1 MAGTSSEESGL
12 ERSFHGLSIGQ
23 QRYRE
28 ALVKCRSTEQ
38 VENAIT
44 PTSSPYWDTDDED
57 DSVSDL
63 YGNYTWPINKFSKID
78 DRELRSNVFK
88 VGGYSWYILIYP
100 QGCDVCNHLSLFL
113 CVDRDKLLP
122 GWSQYAQF
130 TVAVVNIDPKKSKYS
145 DTLHRFWKKEHDWG
159 RKKFMKRPNLVDGFL
174 GGDTLVIKAQV
185 QVIRKRADRPFRCL
199 DRRYRR
205 EFIRVYF
212 SNVEQICL
220 HFVEEKRGR
229 FVKLIEDRVR
239 WSSFSNFWL
248 GIDQKSRRRMSRE
261 KSDIILKVLVNQ
273 FFIGKEVTSCFVMDT
288 LNSGL
293 KALEGWSQYAQFTV
307 AVVNI
312 DPKKSK
318 YSDTL
323 HRFWKKE
330 HDWGRKKFMKRPN
343 LVDGFLGGDTLVIK
357 AQVQVIRKRA
367 DRPFRCLDRRYR
379 REFIRVYFSNVEQ
392 ICLHFV
398 EEKRGR
404 FVKLIEDR
412 VRWSSFSNFWL
423 GIDQKSRRRMSREKS
438 DIILKVLVNQFFIG
452 KEVTSCFV
460 MDTLNS
466 GLKALEVGLEPLPPK
481 DEIGPQKCTKDG
493 GSGENFSKVSI
504 EHYERRLTELGR
516 RTIEMFVLSHIFSK
530 IEGAYQEAVALKRQE
545 ELIREEEG
553 MVRPKQNKPAKPNRK

>member
-12 ERSFHGLSIGQ
+12 ERSFDGLSIGQ

-28 ALVKCRSTEQ
+28 ALAKCRSTEQ

-145 DTLHRFWKKEHDWG
+145 GYTLHRFWKKEHDWG
-159 RKKFMKRPNLVDGFL
+159 WKKFMKRPNLLDGFL

-185 QVIRKRADRPFRCL
+185 QVIRERADRPFRCL
-199 DRRYRR
+199 DHGYRR

-212 SNVEQICL
+212 SNVEQICH

-229 FVKLIEDRVR
+229 FMKLIEDRVR

-261 KSDIILKVLVNQ
+261 KSDIILKVLVKQ
-273 FFIGKEVTSCFVMDT
+273 FFIGKEVTSCLVIDT

-293 KALEGWSQYAQFTV
+293 KALEGQRQTQ
-307 AVVNI
+307 
-312 DPKKSK
+312 
-318 YSDTL
+318 
-323 HRFWKKE
+323 
-330 HDWGRKKFMKRPN
+330 PN
-343 LVDGFLGGDTLVIK
+343 KVKGNSNAEEVPMS
-357 AQVQVIRKRA
+357 V
-367 DRPFRCLDRRYR
+367 FRMENGTY
-379 REFIRVYFSNVEQ
+379 
-392 ICLHFV
+392 
-398 EEKRGR
+398 
-404 FVKLIEDR
+404 
-412 VRWSSFSNFWL
+412 
-423 GIDQKSRRRMSREKS
+423 
-438 DIILKVLVNQFFIG
+438 VLVND
-452 KEVTSCFV
+452 V
-460 MDTLNS
+460 L
-466 GLKALEVGLEPLPPK
+466 LLLERVALEPLPPK

-493 GSGENFSKVSI
+493 GSGEDFSKVSI

-516 RTIEMFVLSHIFSK
+516 RTIEMLVLSHIFSK
-530 IEGAYQEAVALKRQE
+530 IEGAYQEAVALRRQE

-553 MVRPKQNKPAKPNRK
+553 MSYQTSLKSATAIPTVDMTNNGWKTVVNKRKSGKTCSTNTNRSGVNVCKIAWQSVKPKVIFEPKAHGNSPNATAKKECLKAHANSSNIPTFDPYDLLSQKLDPDNYTRSGVIRIRFTMIWRVRRTLELSFMKLLI